1 MVAMEPGPPQPPG
14 RPDHAVPPRPDLA
27 WTTLPPTVGPR
38 RRRRGLAAVV
48 AVITALAVLGSL
60 GLVGGVVADLSR
72 PKGSSDEYKFL
83 ATVGGHPVRWNPCDP
98 IHYVVNLDEAPPGSL
113 SDVQEAIRRVSVDT
127 GITFVFDGS
136 TQEIPQKDRSAY
148 IPSEYGQRWA
158 PVVIAWAAQ
167 SQTDIPFHDGE
178 DQFAAVS
185 RPLAPPDG
193 TPQFV
198 SGWVVINA
206 ADRNPPGWVSSAYQ
220 GPTILHELG
229 HIMGLDHVTS
239 KAELMEPSGGYV
251 TDFGPG
257 DRQGLE
263 LLGRDQGCLREPSIP

>member
-1 MVAMEPGPPQPPG
+1 MVEMEPGPQLPR
-14 RPDHAVPPRPDLA
+14 RPDDVVPGRPDLA
-27 WTTLPPTVGPR
+27 WTTLPPTVGPP

-48 AVITALAVLGSL
+48 AVLTTVAVLGSL
-60 GLVGGVVADLSR
+60 GLVGNVVADLSR
-72 PKGSSDEYKFL
+72 PKGSSDEYHFL
-83 ATVGGHPVRWNPCDP
+83 ATVGGKPVRWNPCQP
-98 IHYVVNLDEAPPGSL
+98 IHYVVNLDQAPSGSL
-113 SDVQEAIRRVSVDT
+113 ADVQEAIRRVSVDT
-127 GITFVFDGS
+127 GITFMFDGS
-136 TQEIPQKDRSAY
+136 TQEIPQKDRTSY
-148 IPSEYGQRWA
+148 MPSEYGDRWA
-158 PVVIAWAAQ
+158 PVVIAWVTQ

-185 RPLAPPDG
+185 RPLAPPDD

-206 ADRNPPGWVSSAYQ
+206 SDRNPPGWVSSAYQ

-229 HIMGLDHVTS
+229 HIMGLDHVNS

-257 DRQGLE
+257 DLAGLE
-263 LLGRDQGCLREPSIP
+263 LLGRDQGCLREPAVP